1 MVKCKRER
9 CTLGE
14 GYLMTLEFRSV
25 FGENEVNSVLVILS
39 ITYFIAVYKD
49 MGHS

>member
-1 MVKCKRER
+1 
-9 CTLGE
+9 
-14 GYLMTLEFRSV
+14 MTLEFRSV

-39 ITYFIAVYKD
+39 FTYFIVVCKD